1 MHQPHPLHLS
11 LSIRIAPF
19 SFDCE
24 RASRG
29 QAAAHAG
36 SSHSRQV
43 TAMLAIWLTR
53 TARMRDLMG
62 LKAFSL
68 LYEQAYSHTWQ
79 PTHFSGSAETN
90 FLL

>member
-1 MHQPHPLHLS
+1 MHHPHPLHLS
-11 LSIRIAPF
+11 LLISIAPF
-19 SFDCE
+19 SLDCV
-24 RASRG
+24 RAFLG
-29 QAAAHAG
+29 QALMHAG
-36 SSHSRQV
+36 SSQRRQV

-62 LKAFSL
+62 LKTFSL